1 MLFDGDSE
9 AIIRSTISLS
19 YRRRFVFIDTQAQLR
34 VQSSRRPSG
43 DLRDII
49 CTQIPISMLSPYE
62 TAASVTGSR
71 FFGREYE
78 ISRILERPNTNHLIL
93 GIRRIGKTSLL
104 KEVERRLREDEGE
117 SSPHIIYLDCS
128 DLVSADDYIQAVVRK
143 LNPKELPR
151 LHLQN
156 YCFFFPDFLERM
168 QRMYKH
174 KIIFLLDEID
184 NLIIAQRERWDLFR
198 MLRASSNK
206 GVFRYICAGFRE
218 AMQEQFTNASPL
230 FNFAQEVRLNEFSW
244 KQARELIVLP
254 MAHLGV
260 TFQHKNDILS
270 RIYEKTAGNPNLIQ
284 YYCMVLLRHLDKNDQ
299 RAITLDH
306 LIDVYRDDSFKGHL
320 VGSFMQN
327 TTNREKGLI
336 YALLNHMNIDRSSYF
351 TQADMDM
358 VLRQHTICVPHQTLD
373 AACDT
378 LKFIGI
384 LHQKGRDFSLTS
396 PVFARVLQQ
405 TYDVHFLFQKAMEEG
420 L

>member
-62 TAASVTGSR
+62 TAAPVTGSR

-143 LNPKELPR
+143 LNP
-151 LHLQN
+151 
-156 YCFFFPDFLERM
+156 
-168 QRMYKH
+168 
-174 KIIFLLDEID
+174 
-184 NLIIAQRERWDLFR
+184 
-198 MLRASSNK
+198 
-206 GVFRYICAGFRE
+206 
-218 AMQEQFTNASPL
+218 
-230 FNFAQEVRLNEFSW
+230 
-244 KQARELIVLP
+244 
-254 MAHLGV
+254 
-260 TFQHKNDILS
+260 
-270 RIYEKTAGNPNLIQ
+270 
-284 YYCMVLLRHLDKNDQ
+284 MVLLRHLDKNDQ

-358 VLRQHTICVPHQTLD
+358 VLRQHAICVPHQTLD

-384 LHQKGRDFSLTS
+384 LHQKGRDFSFTS